1 MRRMPPRRPSRRR
14 PSRPVAQRRGRSRA
28 GLNGGLGR
36 DPRGGH
42 NHVILATAGLALFF
56 VTLWFGVTII
66 GDNAVRSA
74 VMAGVIVAI
83 AACGYVFTRQP
94 APRDE

>member
-14 PSRPVAQRRGRSRA
+14 PVRPVALRRGSLRRGRT
-28 GLNGGLGR
+28 GGLGR

-42 NHVILATAGLALFF
+42 NHVVLATAGLALYFA
-56 VTLWFGVTII
+56 TLWFGVAII

-74 VMAGVIVAI
+74 IMAGVIVAI

-94 APRDE
+94 APRDK

>member
-1 MRRMPPRRPSRRR
+1 MRRLPPRRPTRRR
-14 PSRPVAQRRGRSRA
+14 SPRPVGLRRGSPRG
-28 GLNGGLGR
+28 GLSGGLGR

-42 NHVILATAGLALFF
+42 SHIVLATAGLALYFA
-56 VTLWFGVTII
+56 TLWFGVTVI

-74 VMAGVIVAI
+74 IMAGIIVAI